1 MKVSIIIPAY
11 NEAGTVSELL
21 TRVWNQPLSLEKE
34 IIIIQDA
41 DLEYEVTDYSALL
54 APIVEG
60 KTAFVLGS
68 RHMSDAGW
76 QIRNFE
82 GALGKAHFMNYGA
95 LLFHGFFYLLYNT
108 KLTDPTTMYKVFRRD
123 CLDHLTVSANR
134 FDFDFEL
141 LGKLI
146 RAGFRPIEIPVTY
159 TSRGFKEGKK
169 VSILRAPPLW
179 VWIILKT
186 RFSPLEK

>member
-1 MKVSIIIPAY
+1 MVVIDFSP
-11 NEAGTVSELL
+11 
-21 TRVWNQPLSLEKE
+21 
-34 IIIIQDA
+34 
-41 DLEYEVTDYSALL
+41 LL

-68 RHMSDAGW
+68 RHMSDGGW

-95 LLFHGFFYLLYNT
+95 LLFHGFFNLLYNT

-134 FDFDFEL
+134 LDFDFEL

-159 TSRGFKEGKK
+159 PSRGFKEGKK
-169 VSILRAPPLW
+169 VSILRDPPLW